1 MKSLILD
8 FLKKKFQNDKFFI
21 TDHFFLRE
29 KIRGRYSNFILFL
42 KEVLET
48 LELKNQKIDFSKHKE
63 GLIVIFDENR
73 LFKLVLSKE
82 KNFLRLITIIHG
94 ATLKKD
100 EEGSTVIKVNT
111 RELSFLRESKL
122 INEYRKTSRI

>member
-8 FLKKKFQNDKFFI
+8 FLKNKFKNNQFFI
-21 TDHFFLRE
+21 TDHFLMRE
-29 KIRGRYSNFILFL
+29 NVRGRYSNFILFL
-42 KEVLET
+42 KEVVET
-48 LELKNQKIDFSKHKE
+48 LELKNNSIDFSKHKD

-82 KNFLRLITIIHG
+82 RNFLRLITIIHG
-94 ATLKKD
+94 ATLK
-100 EEGSTVIKVNT
+100 EEESATIIKVNT

-122 INEYRKTSRI
+122 LNDYRKKSKF